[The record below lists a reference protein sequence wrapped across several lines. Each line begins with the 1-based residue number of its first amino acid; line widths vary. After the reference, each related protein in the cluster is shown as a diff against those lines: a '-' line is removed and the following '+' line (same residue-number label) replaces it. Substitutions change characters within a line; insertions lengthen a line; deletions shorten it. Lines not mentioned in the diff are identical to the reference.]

1 MEHDLLL
8 DQYVLKQL
16 VIKYLFLEKGFSKS
30 LLELSISKF
39 CGNEVYKVEKS
50 SNLFNVIGRS
60 KFFYKI
66 ISIVN
71 RPKFINTRIT
81 INNITI
87 VFVKRTYNF

>member
-8 DQYVLKQL
+8 DQYVLKPL

-50 SNLFNVIGRS
+50 KVVICLTLLVEVSFSIKLLVLLIDQNLLIREL
-60 KFFYKI
+60 
-66 ISIVN
+66 
-71 RPKFINTRIT
+71 R
-81 INNITI
+81 
-87 VFVKRTYNF
+87 

>member
-1 MEHDLLL
+1 MLL

-50 SNLFNVIGRS
+50 KVVICLTLLVEVSFSIKLLVLLIDQNLLIREL
-60 KFFYKI
+60 
-66 ISIVN
+66 
-71 RPKFINTRIT
+71 R
-81 INNITI
+81 
-87 VFVKRTYNF
+87 